1 MHSLASCCLLSS
13 SHESFHKNF
22 YTVKIYVEA
31 VFVHPTKI
39 CCCGYRYQ
47 DVNVRRRCAASVYS
61 TVQHVCIFYTA
72 CHQQSQHLLI
82 LCSDFSCWNVSPC
95 QQQMV
100 LCFAEVWSIVSD
112 FVIRRFVNGSTSSTL
127 YCKQVLQS
135 ASWIFWGAKPVLC
148 LVAEWWAY
156 VKIYLS
162 VNLYH
167 WLYGVIPVLHVAAQ
181 CFWQLLQILLDAG

>member
-1 MHSLASCCLLSS
+1 MCTVQYSTSVFSILHFIS
-13 SHESFHKNF
+13 SHS
-22 YTVKIYVEA
+22 
-31 VFVHPTKI
+31 I
-39 CCCGYRYQ
+39 CWYSVVISAAEMCHL
-47 DVNVRRRCAASVYS
+47 VNNNGV
-61 TVQHVCIFYTA
+61 I
-72 CHQQSQHLLI
+72 
-82 LCSDFSCWNVSPC
+82 
-95 QQQMV
+95 
-100 LCFAEVWSIVSD
+100 CFAEVWSTVSD

-127 YCKQVLQS
+127 YCIQVLQS
-135 ASWIFWGAKPVLC
+135 ASWIFWGAKPMLC